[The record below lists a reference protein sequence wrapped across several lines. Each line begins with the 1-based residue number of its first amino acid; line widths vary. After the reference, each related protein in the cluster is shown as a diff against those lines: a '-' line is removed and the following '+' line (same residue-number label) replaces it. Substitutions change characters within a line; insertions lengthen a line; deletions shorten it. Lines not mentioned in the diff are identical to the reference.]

1 MVAVARTGSGKE
13 GWVGKGDGEEA
24 SGRNAAAEASP
35 LHSLTCQ
42 AQKGLLGD
50 GKGRVG
56 GGVGW
61 LTLFFGKSAGLDNFY
76 GIFRIR
82 SLIFVKSECQELAL
96 YELRFYITD

>member
-56 GGVGW
+56 GVGW
-61 LTLFFGKSAGLDNFY
+61 LTLFFGKSAEFVKCH
-76 GIFRIR
+76 GIFLIK
-82 SLIFVKSECQELAL
+82 SLIFVMSECQELA
-96 YELRFYITD
+96 